1 VIAANVVLLLVAPIG
16 GRTLFNGLAV
26 LLETDPVLAM

>member
-16 GRTLFNGLAV
+16 GMTLFNALA
-26 LLETDPVLAM
+26 LLLGN

>member
-26 LLETDPVLAM
+26 LLGN